1 MRERELLGKFIFIT
15 LKNAIRLPKYVLD
28 SASRSLPLAFLLL
41 FIYYSQFFSI
51 HLPFDSTQS
60 NTLSPFF
67 NVSWAR
73 HSRRALLRMLQKN
86 FFIGME
92 RSKQNSQWW
101 YENESS
107 ADFCC
112 SFVLLTSISVS
123 RVWGSALKSRGFFF
137 LFIFYF
143 CGESSAPLGQLST
156 TRLGTLRP
164 K

>member
-137 LFIFYF
+137 SLYFIFVESHRLRS
-143 CGESSAPLGQLST
+143 GSSARLDLG
-156 TRLGTLRP
+156 R
-164 K
+164 